1 MAEHDKVKKEVS
13 LKMNFILNSILA
25 ASNFIF
31 PLISFPYVSRVLK
44 AAGNGNVNWATDFV
58 AYFAMIAGLGIP
70 TYGIKACAKVRDDRK
85 KLSHVVQELFIIN
98 TVVSLLSAT
107 ALTVC
112 IFTIPKLREDKKL
125 FMICGLIIF
134 FNLIGMEWV
143 YKGLEK
149 YKFITV
155 RSMIFKAIALVGMF
169 LFVHKESDYLKYAV
183 LTIFASSA
191 SSVLNLLNI
200 RKYVSFKKTGP
211 YEFRKHMKAVSVF
224 FAMSCATIVYTK
236 LDSIM
241 LGFMINKKEVGY
253 YHASVKIKEILV
265 TIVTSLGAVLLPRAS
280 YYVKNNMMDE
290 FRRISGKAINFVM
303 VLAAPLMLY
312 FMIFATEGIYFLA
325 GPEYTYSIVPM
336 IYIMPTLFLIGLS
349 NILGMEM
356 LVPTG
361 REKIVLYSVIAGAV
375 TDLALNLIY
384 IPKLGAAGAAL
395 GTLVAEC
402 VVLIW
407 QCVVLRDEIREL
419 FKNIFAWK
427 ILLGLLIGS
436 ASCFWVK
443 LLPMGN
449 TEKECFIKIIISGI
463 LFFGSYGVTL
473 LVTKEKIT
481 REIFDSVIGKLRKK
495 KN

>member
-1 MAEHDKVKKEVS
+1 
-13 LKMNFILNSILA
+13 
-25 ASNFIF
+25 
-31 PLISFPYVSRVLK
+31 
-44 AAGNGNVNWATDFV
+44 
-58 AYFAMIAGLGIP
+58 
-70 TYGIKACAKVRDDRK
+70 
-85 KLSHVVQELFIIN
+85 
-98 TVVSLLSAT
+98 
-107 ALTVC
+107 
-112 IFTIPKLREDKKL
+112 
-125 FMICGLIIF
+125 
-134 FNLIGMEWV
+134 
-143 YKGLEK
+143 
-149 YKFITV
+149 
-155 RSMIFKAIALVGMF
+155 
-169 LFVHKESDYLKYAV
+169 
-183 LTIFASSA
+183 
-191 SSVLNLLNI
+191 
-200 RKYVSFKKTGP
+200 
-211 YEFRKHMKAVSVF
+211 
-224 FAMSCATIVYTK
+224 MSCATIVYTK

-443 LLPMGN
+443 FLPMGN

-481 REIFDSVIGKLRKK
+481 RDIFDSVIGKLRKK